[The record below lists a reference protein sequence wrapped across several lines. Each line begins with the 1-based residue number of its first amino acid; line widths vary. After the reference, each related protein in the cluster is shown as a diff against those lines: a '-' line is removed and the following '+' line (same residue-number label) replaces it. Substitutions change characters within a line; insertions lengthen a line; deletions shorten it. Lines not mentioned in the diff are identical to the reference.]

1 MTLFYTTW
9 QSSMRAIIQQFGPPL
24 KSVTLESYIPAPLS
38 PSQIQVKMR
47 YSTINPSDLITISGA
62 YRSRI
67 SLPFIPGFEGV
78 GIVHQCNN
86 LDPSFS
92 IGDRVLPIGSA
103 GAWQQYRNI
112 DEQWC
117 FTVPSQLSDEQAATS
132 YINPM
137 TAWLMLSERLI
148 IKKGMTLLINAANS
162 AIGLMLIRMLN
173 HLGVIPIAI
182 VRRDNTQHQ
191 FEGCKLQRI
200 ININNK
206 DARYSLTEIKDHL
219 GIDAVLDCVGGI
231 EALQLSE
238 LLTERGQFINYGLLS
253 GQPIPVQ
260 FWLERPDIDFSYFHL
275 RQWIHA
281 SEKAVIQHKLNEV
294 MQLVY
299 EGIAETKI
307 SARFSLKEIHSA
319 LTYVQI
325 NKGIKKGKVLLT
337 F

>member
-1 MTLFYTTW
+1 
-9 QSSMRAIIQQFGPPL
+9 MRAIIQQFGPA
-24 KSVTLESYIPAPLS
+24 LESITIESYSSPSPP
-38 PSQIQVKMR
+38 PSQIQLRMR

-78 GIVHQCNN
+78 GIVHQCNEQ
-86 LDPSFS
+86 DPAFS

-103 GAWQQYRNI
+103 GAWQTYRNI

-117 FTVPSQLSDEQAATS
+117 FTVPNQLSDEQAATS

-137 TAWLMLSERLI
+137 TAWLMLSERLQI
-148 IKKGMTLLINAANS
+148 HQNMTILINAANS

-173 HLGVIPIAI
+173 HLGILPIAV
-182 VRRDNTQHQ
+182 VRRDDTLQE

-200 ININNK
+200 ININNN
-206 DARYSLTEIKDHL
+206 DDYRSLIEMKNHTKINA
-219 GIDAVLDCVGGI
+219 ILDSVGGV
-231 EALQLSE
+231 ESLMLSS
-238 LLTERGQFINYGLLS
+238 LLKENGQFINYGLLS
-253 GQPIPVQ
+253 AQPIPPQ

-275 RQWIHA
+275 RQWIHSA
-281 SEKAVIQHKLNEV
+281 KKVDIQNKLNEV

-299 EGIAETKI
+299 EGIADTKI
-307 SARFSLKEIHSA
+307 SARFSLNDIHNA
-319 LTYVQI
+319 LNYVQT
-325 NKGIKKGKVLLT
+325 NEDIKKGKILLT

>member
-62 YRSRI
+62 YRSHI
-67 SLPFIPGFEGV
+67 SLPFIPGF
-78 GIVHQCNN
+78 
-86 LDPSFS
+86 
-92 IGDRVLPIGSA
+92 
-103 GAWQQYRNI
+103 
-112 DEQWC
+112 
-117 FTVPSQLSDEQAATS
+117 
-132 YINPM
+132 
-137 TAWLMLSERLI
+137 
-148 IKKGMTLLINAANS
+148 
-162 AIGLMLIRMLN
+162 
-173 HLGVIPIAI
+173 
-182 VRRDNTQHQ
+182 
-191 FEGCKLQRI
+191 
-200 ININNK
+200 
-206 DARYSLTEIKDHL
+206 
-219 GIDAVLDCVGGI
+219 

-253 GQPIPVQ
+253 GQPIPAQ

-299 EGIAETKI
+299 EGIADTKI

-319 LTYVQI
+319 LTYVQT
-325 NKGIKKGKVLLT
+325 NKGINKGKVLLT